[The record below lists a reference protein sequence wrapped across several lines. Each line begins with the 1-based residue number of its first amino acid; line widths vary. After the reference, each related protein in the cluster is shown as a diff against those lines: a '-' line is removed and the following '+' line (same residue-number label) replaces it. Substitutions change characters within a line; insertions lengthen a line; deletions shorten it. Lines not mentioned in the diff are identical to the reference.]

1 MYGEKG
7 KDALRFGQFAN
18 QLGDRLLAAKAR
30 ALQMDRDNAERKYIG
45 QVFTNYTGSLKDASE
60 PEDIMKRASMARGEL
75 FRLGTPK
82 ALQAGNALDEE
93 MRLRMSARQ
102 KAQQPQVPKA
112 RYGWR
117 PKGGRYSVG
126 SNVVQEMEEF
136 DVAGG
141 TPTGQIKYEK
151 FSTRAPKGGGGE
163 KDKEKQIREL
173 ERKKKGLEKRIWGK
187 YGGKINLHKLM
198 TGEAEIPFPP
208 EAYTE
213 EEKNVYKD
221 PLKPSAD
228 TIIRKEMV
236 KTLRPGAGQD
246 KDILNWLDTAKQ
258 LENEYEQQNVP
269 YEKAEDYARKQLG
282 TGQAQPTAG
291 KKTDAEIASLMKE
304 WMKKNGKA
312 VVDPTP
318 EQIAA
323 ARKKYGF

>member
-45 QVFTNYTGSLKDASE
+45 QVFTNYTESLNDASE

-102 KAQQPQVPKA
+102 KAQQPQSKA

-117 PKGGRYSVG
+117 PRGSRYSVG

-208 EAYTE
+208 GSYTE
-213 EEKNVYKD
+213 REDNVYLD
-221 PLKPSAD
+221 ENNPSED
-228 TIIRKEMV
+228 TIIGKKMV
-236 KTLRPGAGQD
+236 KTFTPGATQD

-282 TGQAQPTAG
+282 TGQQPTG